1 MNAAVDE
8 QLIEAKVAEIKESG
22 NHGFSVFRTGDSQ
35 VDGALEGGHMALTTT
50 AADRVVVYD
59 TSTGEP
65 REILVNMLAKTL
77 KKKRAG
83 QPAFSLTPTVE
94 YRMGNK
100 LCMLH
105 PDHPDRELFVSLGV
119 TKICGEGTTAPA
131 GKLASDL
138 DVRTHMEHRH
148 KREWLTIQE
157 HYAQVEK
164 QDDRDRQDRLA
175 EAMLKAV
182 QSRSESLP
190 PVDGTQIHS
199 CAIGGCK
206 RFFDSPQGLAMH
218 RTKEH
223 GGA

>member
-1 MNAAVDE
+1 MNAAIEE
-8 QLIEAKVAEIKESG
+8 QLIEAKVAEVKSTG
-22 NHGFSVFRTGDSQ
+22 NHGFSVFKTGDSE
-35 VDGALEGGHMALTTT
+35 VDSSVEGGRMAFTTN
-50 AADRVVVYD
+50 AADKVWVY
-59 TSTGEP
+59 STENGEP

-83 QPAFSLTPTVE
+83 KAAFSLTPMVE
-94 YRMGNK
+94 YRRGNK

-157 HYAQVEK
+157 HFQQVEK
-164 QDDRDRQDRLA
+164 QEDRDRQDRLA

-182 QSRSESLP
+182 ESRSESLP
-190 PVDGTQIHS
+190 FPDGTQIHS

-206 RFFDSPQGLAMH
+206 RFFDSSQGLAMH

-223 GGA
+223 GGG

>member
-1 MNAAVDE
+1 MNAAIEE
-8 QLIEAKVAEIKESG
+8 QLIEAKVAEVKSTG
-22 NHGFSVFRTGDSQ
+22 NHGFSVFKTGDSE
-35 VDGALEGGHMALTTT
+35 VDGAVEGGRMGFTTN
-50 AADRVVVYD
+50 AADKVWVY
-59 TSTGEP
+59 STENGEP

-77 KKKRAG
+77 KKKRFG
-83 QPAFSLTPTVE
+83 KPAFSLTPTVE
-94 YRMGNK
+94 YRTGNK

-148 KREWLTIQE
+148 RREWLTIQE
-157 HYAQVEK
+157 HFAQVEK

-175 EAMLKAV
+175 EAMLAAV
-182 QSRSESLP
+182 QSRSEP
-190 PVDGTQIHS
+190 AVDIHA
-199 CAIGGCK
+199 CGIGGCK
-206 RFFDSPQGLAMH
+206 RFFDSSQGLAMH

-223 GGA
+223 GGT